1 MSDLNE
7 IFTVKKEH
15 KDLFLSKQNVIGLG
29 AGYKNKE
36 GSNTG
41 DLCLVTLVTRK
52 VPKTDISESDFVPE
66 EINGIK
72 TDVIEV
78 GWISTQNSR
87 TVNIRPAPGGVSIG
101 HYKVTS
107 GTLGCV
113 VKDKTNGKKLI
124 LSNNHVLANNND
136 AKLGDPILQPGTL
149 HGGKIETD
157 KIAELYKFQ
166 PIKYGIEQNPPT
178 GLSKFAKLLNK
189 ISKFLNSQQILQ
201 VIKNDPTAF
210 NVIDAA
216 LAVPQDEN
224 DILDE
229 ILEIGLVTE
238 ITAPYLG
245 MPVMKSGKTTGL
257 TQGNVTVLDVTIDI
271 DYHNGNIARFENQI
285 LTTPMSQG
293 GDSGSLLVDE
303 TSKKAVGLLFA
314 GSNQAT
320 IHNPI
325 EIVFSKLNI
334 SF

>member
-7 IFTVKKEH
+7 IFTVKNDH

-52 VPKTDISESDFVPE
+52 VPKVDISAADLVPE

-78 GWISTQNSR
+78 GWVRTLASR
-87 TVNIRPAPGGVSIG
+87 ITNVRPAPGGVSIG

-113 VKDKTNGKKLI
+113 VRDKVNGKKLI

-149 HGGKIETD
+149 HGGKVETD

-166 PIKYGIEQNPPT
+166 PIKYGTEQNPPT
-178 GLSKFAKLLNK
+178 ALNKFANLLNK
-189 ISKFLNSQQILQ
+189 IGKYLNSQQILQ
-201 VIKNDPTAF
+201 VIKNNPYAF

-216 LAVPQDEN
+216 LAVPMNEN

-229 ILEIGLVTE
+229 VLEIGLVTE
-238 ITAPYLG
+238 ITPPFLG
-245 MPVMKSGKTTGL
+245 MPVIKSGKTTGL
-257 TQGNVTVLDVTIDI
+257 TKGNITVLDVTIDI

-285 LTTPMSQG
+285 LTTPMSEG
-293 GDSGSLLVDE
+293 GDSGSLLVEE

-325 EIVFSKLNI
+325 EIVFNKLNI